1 MVNKYECVGHYQ
13 KRLGTRLRKQK
24 TTKGLKA
31 LTDAVINKLQ
41 KYFGMALRANTGGT
55 VQKMA
60 DAIWS
65 SFLHVSSN
73 EKHKYHSLCDKTWCQ
88 YRRDEANNTN
98 LFKHGPG
105 LPNEVVALVKPIY
118 KNLIKHEELSK
129 CLHGKTYN
137 QNESFNA
144 LIWERAP
151 KNVYLS
157 LEKLRFVV
165 YDAVAV
171 FSDGRQG
178 SLNVLKAVG
187 VQPGYY
193 TTELCC
199 MLNLKR
205 KMRSSIRLSETTRI
219 RRRVLR
225 AQKKKKSTE
234 KKRVEGKSYK
244 TGGF

>member
-1 MVNKYECVGHYQ
+1 MV
-13 KRLGTRLRKQK
+13 LRS
-24 TTKGLKA
+24 
-31 LTDAVINKLQ
+31 
-41 KYFGMALRANTGGT
+41 NTGGR

-73 EKHKYHSLCDKTWCQ
+73 EKHQYHSLCDKTWCQ
-88 YRRDEANNTN
+88 YRRDKANNTN

-105 LPNEVVALVKPIY
+105 LPNELVDLVKAIY
-118 KNLIKHEELSK
+118 MNLIKHEELSK
-129 CLHGKTYN
+129 CLRGKTQN

-144 LIWERAP
+144 FNL
-151 KNVYLS
+151 YLS
-157 LEKLRFVV
+157 LEKLRFAV

-171 FSDGRQG
+171 FSDRRQG

-205 KMRSSIRLSETTRI
+205 KMRSSNRLSETTRI
-219 RRRVLR
+219 RRSVLR
-225 AQKKKKSTE
+225 AQKKKSTE

-244 TGGF
+244 SGGF

>member
-1 MVNKYECVGHYQ
+1 
-13 KRLGTRLRKQK
+13 
-24 TTKGLKA
+24 
-31 LTDAVINKLQ
+31 
-41 KYFGMALRANTGGT
+41 
-55 VQKMA
+55 MA

-65 SFLHVSSN
+65 NFLHVSSN
-73 EKHKYHSLCDKTWCQ
+73 EKHQYHSLWDKTSCQ

-105 LPNEVVALVKPIY
+105 LPNEVVALAKPIY

-129 CLHGKTYN
+129 CLHGKTQN
-137 QNESFNA
+137 QNESFNT

-157 LEKLRFVV
+157 LEKLHFAV

-178 SLNVLKAVG
+178 SLDVLKAVG
-187 VQPGYY
+187 VQPGCY

-205 KMRSSIRLSETTRI
+205 KMRSSNRMSETTRI

-234 KKRVEGKSYK
+234 NKRVEGKPYK
-244 TGGF
+244 PGGFWLLFNSVELCSDCTVGSLALM